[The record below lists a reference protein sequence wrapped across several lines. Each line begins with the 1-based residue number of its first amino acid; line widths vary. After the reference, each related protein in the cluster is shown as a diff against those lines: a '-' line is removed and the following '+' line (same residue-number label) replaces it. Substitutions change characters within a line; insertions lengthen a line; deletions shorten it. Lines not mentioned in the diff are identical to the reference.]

1 MKRITNFN
9 FNWWSSL
16 PIHLP
21 FVFCL
26 LLIWSPSNHPVLE
39 REDRLRK
46 EPFAGFGTV
55 MEDINRTSYKFDRV
69 GRRGQ
74 GRSKYGTFGSF
85 QWEMCTNALQGK
97 QSRKY
102 ERSGLDIVRKPKM
115 LGWVAHCSII
125 HYPAQLSSPRC
136 TAPSWHDLL
145 DYHLQPTLNFS
156 TVKLDF
162 KILHWFPS
170 CLCYCCLVLLNAIIV
185 TFFWQPSL
193 YTNTIW
199 SFSWRRE
206 GGAECHGRPDGV
218 LNY

>member
-1 MKRITNFN
+1 
-9 FNWWSSL
+9 
-16 PIHLP
+16 
-21 FVFCL
+21 
-26 LLIWSPSNHPVLE
+26 
-39 REDRLRK
+39 
-46 EPFAGFGTV
+46 
-55 MEDINRTSYKFDRV
+55 
-69 GRRGQ
+69 
-74 GRSKYGTFGSF
+74 
-85 QWEMCTNALQGK
+85 
-97 QSRKY
+97 
-102 ERSGLDIVRKPKM
+102 M

-218 LNY
+218 LALNIRRSHLLLTQIKPLKLNRIWIAFENSSKFCRIDIPSIIQHDKVLQSTA